1 VIKWKAHYGDLWE
14 GLPVDVMP
22 VSNGEFLPETPT
34 SEQIAIMALADEET
48 ERTRRKFG
56 MSRREFV
63 RTAAA
68 FSIGVWAINQ
78 VTGTTW
84 GGYNAYG
91 HNTLTNAAC
100 DLENPNAQLNNRPGE
115 FIFDVQSHH
124 VDPNGTWRVTNP
136 AIEAFFAAVW
146 PQAGGIG
153 AGFEGDP
160 YWPTQTPLRGG
171 REVDPIENLG
181 RFHYLKELFLDSST
195 NFTVLSAVPAEP
207 SNQPLPI
214 DEAALTLD
222 TVKELAGGVKRNV
235 MHAFVMPNRGSLG
248 TSTSRYQEPLFMQ
261 EEFDLMRQNVEL
273 HHDKIRGWK
282 VYTAW
287 GDVAYQS
294 GWFLDDPIG
303 TAFCKNVIKVGNE
316 YNIPKII
323 AAHKGFALP
332 GFDQRAASP
341 RDVGPAARKFPE
353 ISFVIYHS
361 GYDGEPQGPY
371 PGDGKVNSADRG
383 VDTFVKS
390 LRENGVDAQRHIPPG
405 LAHGNSPN
413 VYAETGSVWRSVM
426 RNTRD
431 ASHYLGKMIKYVGP
445 RRICWGTDSL
455 WYGSPQSE
463 IVAFRSFDFS
473 PKARELYNLPH
484 GMEGDRWDP
493 RVDCHN
499 PANYRNPHPHV
510 KNWPTDGRA
519 HPERSIR
526 NGVLGRTAA
535 KVYRVDADKKRNEID
550 CDEVQ
555 EMRDKGYLE
564 GKGATLR
571 APEASNSVYGERT
584 PKDVLHELW
593 SKPWAP

>member
-22 VSNGEFLPETPT
+22 VSNGEFLPEAPT
-34 SEQIAIMALADEET
+34 AEHIAIMRLADQET
-48 ERTRRKFG
+48 ERARARFG

-78 VTGTTW
+78 ITGTTW

-91 HNTLTNAAC
+91 HNTLTNKAC

-136 AIEAFFAAVW
+136 AIEAFFAAIW
-146 PQAGGIG
+146 PQAGGI
-153 AGFEGDP
+153 AGGEDP
-160 YWPTQTPLRGG
+160 YWPTQTPFRGG
-171 REVDPIENLG
+171 REYDPIENLG
-181 RFHYLKELFLDSST
+181 RFHYLKELYLDSST
-195 NFTVLSAVPAEP
+195 NYCVLSAVPSEP

-222 TVKELAGGVKRNV
+222 TVKELAGGTSRNV

-248 TSTSRYQEPLFMQ
+248 TSTANFAEPLFMK
-261 EEFDLMRQNVEL
+261 EEFDLMRENLER
-273 HHDKIRGWK
+273 HGNKIRGWK

-287 GDVAYQS
+287 GDVPYSS
-294 GWFLDDPIG
+294 GWFLDDAIG
-303 TAFCKNVIKVGNE
+303 REFCKNVVKVGNE

-341 RDVGPAARKFPE
+341 RDVGPAARAFPQ
-353 ISFVIYHS
+353 IQFIIYHS

-371 PGDGKVNSADRG
+371 PGDDKVNSADRG

-390 LRENGVDAQRHIPPG
+390 LRENGLDAGRHVPPG
-405 LAHGNSPN
+405 LQHGNSPN

-431 ASHYLGKMIKYVGP
+431 AAHYLGKMIKYVGP
-445 RRICWGTDSL
+445 RRIAWGTDSL

-484 GMEGDRWDP
+484 GLEGDRWDP
-493 RVDCHN
+493 RVNCHQ
-499 PANYRNPHPHV
+499 ASNYRHKHPHV
-510 KNWPTDGRA
+510 NNWPTDGRP

-526 NGVLGRTAA
+526 NGILGRNAA
-535 KVYRVDADKKRNEID
+535 VAYQVNPDAKLKAIK

-564 GKGATLR
+564 GEGATLR
-571 APEASNSVYGERT
+571 APHASNSVYGERT
-584 PKDVLHELW
+584 PKDVMHELW
-593 SKPWAP
+593 SQPWSP

>member
-14 GLPVDVMP
+14 GLPVDVLP
-22 VSNGEFLPETPT
+22 VSNGEFLPESPT
-34 SEQIAIMALADEET
+34 SEQLAIMALADEET
-48 ERTRRKFG
+48 ERTRKRFN

-136 AIEAFFAAVW
+136 AIEAFFAAIW
-146 PQAGGIG
+146 PQAGGVG
-153 AGFEGDP
+153 GGDEDP
-160 YWPTQTPLRGG
+160 YWPSQTPFRGG

-195 NFTVLSAVPAEP
+195 NFTVLSAVPSEP
-207 SNQPLPI
+207 NNQPLPI
-214 DEAALTLD
+214 DEAGLTLD
-222 TVKELAGGVKRNV
+222 TVKELAGGNQRSV

-248 TSTSRYQEPLFMQ
+248 TIGSKYTEPLFMQ
-261 EEFDLMRQNVEL
+261 EEFDLMNKNVEL
-273 HHDKIRGWK
+273 HHNKIRGWK

-287 GDVAYQS
+287 GDVPYSS

-303 TAFCKNVIKVGNE
+303 RAFCKNVVKVGNE
-316 YNIPKII
+316 HNIPKII

-341 RDVGPAARKFPE
+341 RDVGPAARAFPE
-353 ISFVIYHS
+353 IKFIIYHS

-371 PGDGKVNSADRG
+371 PGDDKVNSADRG

-390 LRENGVDAQRHIPPG
+390 LRENGVDAGRHVPRG
-405 LAHGNSPN
+405 LVHGNSPN
-413 VYAETGSVWRSVM
+413 VFAETGSVWRSVM

-484 GMEGDRWDP
+484 GLEGDRWDP
-493 RVDCHN
+493 RVNCHSGQ
-499 PANYRNPHPHV
+499 NYRHPHPAV
-510 KNWPTDGRA
+510 DNWPTDGRP

-526 NGVLGRTAA
+526 NGILGRNAATA
-535 KVYRVDADKKRNEID
+535 YRVNADAKIHAIN
-550 CDEVQ
+550 CDDVQ

-564 GKGATLR
+564 GEGATLR
-571 APEASNSVYGERT
+571 APHASNSVYGERT
-584 PKDVLHELW
+584 PKEVLHELW

>member
-14 GLPVDVMP
+14 GLPVDVLP
-22 VSNGEFLPETPT
+22 VSNGEFLPESPT
-34 SEQIAIMALADEET
+34 QEQLAIMALADEET
-48 ERTRRKFG
+48 EKARSRFN

-100 DLENPNAQLNNRPGE
+100 DLEHPNAQLHNRPGE

-136 AIEAFFAAVW
+136 AIEAFFAAIW

-160 YWPTQTPLRGG
+160 YWPNQTPFRGG

-222 TVKELAGGVKRNV
+222 TVKELAGGVRRNV

-248 TSTSRYQEPLFMQ
+248 TSTSKFVEPLFMQ
-261 EEFDLMRQNVEL
+261 EEFDLMRQNLEL
-273 HHDKIRGWK
+273 HGNKIRGWK

-287 GDVAYQS
+287 GDVPYQS
-294 GWFLDDPIG
+294 GWFLDDPVG
-303 TAFCKNVIKVGNE
+303 REFCKNVVKVGNE
-316 YNIPKII
+316 YDIPKII

-341 RDVGPAARKFPE
+341 RDVGPAARAFPE
-353 ISFVIYHS
+353 IKFIIYHS
-361 GYDGEPQGPY
+361 GYDGEPQAPY
-371 PGDGKVNSADRG
+371 PGDNKVNSADRG
-383 VDTFVKS
+383 VDTLIKS
-390 LRENGVDAQRHIPPG
+390 LRENGVDAGRHTPRG
-405 LAHGNSPN
+405 LEHGNSPN
-413 VYAETGSVWRSVM
+413 VFAETGSVWRSVM
-426 RNTRD
+426 RNTTD

-484 GMEGDRWDP
+484 GLEGDRWDP
-493 RVDCHN
+493 RVNCHN
-499 PANYRNPHPHV
+499 GRNYRDKHPHV
-510 KNWPTDGRA
+510 KGWPTDGRP

-526 NGVLGRTAA
+526 NGILGRTAA
-535 KVYRVDADKKRNEID
+535 NAYRVNADKKLNAID
-550 CDEVQ
+550 CDDVQ

-564 GKGATLR
+564 GNGATLR
-571 APEASNSVYGERT
+571 APHASNSVYGERT
-584 PKDVLHELW
+584 PKDVMHELRSNPW
-593 SKPWAP
+593 SP